1 MGNRHP
7 KTLDCLAN
15 QCLTAV
21 CTDALGPVDVVSIS
35 DDEHP
40 LPTVCLSGD
49 NASIDGGQAGI
60 SGVPGLAAHGE
71 WIDWIDPGTR

>member
-1 MGNRHP
+1 M
-7 KTLDCLAN
+7 
-15 QCLTAV
+15 
-21 CTDALGPVDVVSIS
+21 SIS